1 MKTPK
6 PFFKKILNAVGFV
19 KKYWILISILSLALI
34 AFSSINHQ
42 RNSIEKQIE
51 SNREYH
57 AIQKSK
63 IVEQQKKDLNLN

>member
-6 PFFKKILNAVGFV
+6 PFFQKILNSVGFA
-19 KKYWILISILSLALI
+19 KKYWILLSILSLALI
-34 AFSSINHQ
+34 AFSSNTHQ

-57 AIQKSK
+57 AMQKAK
-63 IVEQQKKDLNLN
+63 MVEQQKKDLNLN

>member
-6 PFFKKILNAVGFV
+6 PFFQKILNVLGFFASH
-19 KKYWILISILSLALI
+19 WIIICALTLGLISFCS
-34 AFSSINHQ
+34 NVHQ

-63 IVEQQKKDLNLN
+63 IVEQQKKELNLN

>member
-6 PFFKKILNAVGFV
+6 PFFQKTLNVLGFFAAH
-19 KKYWILISILSLALI
+19 WILICALI
-34 AFSSINHQ
+34 LGSISFLSNMHQ

-63 IVEQQKKDLNLN
+63 IIEQQKKDLNLN

>member
-34 AFSSINHQ
+34 AFSSITHQ

-63 IVEQQKKDLNLN
+63 IVEQQKKDLNFN